1 MTVTPV
7 SYEYEDKVGETVTVD
22 CEIGGL
28 TKAAENVVWT
38 KDGTDV
44 LTLGGGKNCTED
56 FAIIFMQLQ
65 NAKRLC

>member
-7 SYEYEDKVGETVTVD
+7 SYEYEDVTGEAVTVD
-22 CEIGGL
+22 CVIEGL

-44 LTLGGGKNCTED
+44 LTLGGGKNCNEA
-56 FAIIFMQLQ
+56 FIINFMKQD
-65 NAKRLC
+65 ATRLC

>member
-7 SYEYEDKVGETVTVD
+7 SFEYEDKVGETVTVD
-22 CEIGGL
+22 CEIQGL

-44 LTLGGGKNCTED
+44 LTLGGGKNCT

-65 NAKRLC
+65 DAARLC